1 MMKQVGEQPGLLNQL
16 PGFKQ
21 MGMLQR
27 LRGGQMGDMFDG
39 MDEQGMGELMGM
51 AGGGAKGAAPA
62 LSRAQLQARVDDKKK
77 RRARAKLAAKSRK
90 KNKKR

>member
-1 MMKQVGEQPGLLNQL
+1 
-16 PGFKQ
+16 

-51 AGGGAKGAAPA
+51 AGGGGAKRAAPA
-62 LSRAQLQARVDDKKK
+62 LSRAEMQARVDDKKK
-77 RRARAKLAAKSRK
+77 RRARAKQAAKSRK